1 MATPTP
7 TWTVAMNNSFIAVFA
22 ASLVLSSM
30 LHAQSTPPAADKTT
44 NAEAQA
50 KEHIMQKD
58 PGDNMAVSNMNSF
71 DSMDTGKKGR
81 VTMDQAKAD
90 PWLMSNFKTCDK
102 NADGMV
108 TREEY
113 AGCRA
118 IR

>member
-1 MATPTP
+1 MRKSLLAACA
-7 TWTVAMNNSFIAVFA
+7 VSFAMSAFVY
-22 ASLVLSSM
+22 
-30 LHAQSTPPAADKTT
+30 AQSTPPAASGKPT

-50 KEHIMQKD
+50 KEHITQKD

-71 DSMDTGKKGR
+71 DSMDSGKKGMVSR
-81 VTMDQAKAD
+81 DQAKAD
-90 PWLMSNFKTCDK
+90 PWLMANFKTCDK
-102 NADGMV
+102 NSDAMV